1 MSNQD
6 FRSADEKAEAEA
18 DRTID
23 ERVTEASA
31 GPVDDADAQAAAE
44 GLTATEGESKA
55 YTESIE
61 RGAKQK
67 GEGAPEV

>member
-1 MSNQD
+1 MSNED
-6 FRSADEKAEAEA
+6 FRSADEKAEAET
-18 DRTID
+18 DRVID
-23 ERVTEASA
+23 ERVTKASA

-44 GLTATEGESKA
+44 GLTTTDSENKA